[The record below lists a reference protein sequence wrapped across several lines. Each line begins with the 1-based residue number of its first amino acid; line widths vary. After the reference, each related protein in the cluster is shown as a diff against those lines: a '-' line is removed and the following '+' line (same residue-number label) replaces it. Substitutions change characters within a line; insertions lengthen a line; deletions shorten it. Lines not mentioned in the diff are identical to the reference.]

1 MVLKKNDLSVKSFNF
16 DFIKLLSFSFF
27 WLDLEGVSLEEFHQ
41 EELFLV
47 PSPPLEFLRLT
58 IVIKLD

>member
-1 MVLKKNDLSVKSFNF
+1 MILALNHL
-16 DFIKLLSFSFF
+16 ILILLNCLVFHFF
-27 WLDLEGVSLEEFHQ
+27 FLDLEGVSLEEFHQ